1 MLSDKKKKQV
11 NKLIYETAYEIEQ
24 RLTMLNYFEA
34 KMYGIPPYKIPDVA
48 LGAAVK
54 YVKNKA
60 KETIE
65 EILQNYGQQTS
76 KSNV

>member
-48 LGAAVK
+48 LGAAIK

-76 KSNV
+76 ESDV

>member
-24 RLTMLNYFEA
+24 RLSKLNYFEA
-34 KMYGIPPYKIPDVA
+34 KMYGIPIYKIPDVA
-48 LGAAVK
+48 LGAAIK
-54 YVKNKA
+54 YVKNIT

-76 KSNV
+76 KSDV

>member
-24 RLTMLNYFEA
+24 RLSDLNYFEA
-34 KMYGIPPYKIPDVA
+34 KMYGIPIYKIPDVA

-54 YVKNKA
+54 YIKNKT

-65 EILQNYGQQTS
+65 EILQNYEQE
-76 KSNV
+76 KSENAV

>member
-24 RLTMLNYFEA
+24 RLSELNYFEA
-34 KMYGIPPYKIPDVA
+34 KMYGIPIYEIPDVA
-48 LGAAVK
+48 LGAAIK
-54 YVKNKA
+54 YVKNIT

-76 KSNV
+76 KSDV

>member
-24 RLTMLNYFEA
+24 RLSELNYFEA
-34 KMYGIPPYKIPDVA
+34 KMYGIPIYKIPDVA
-48 LGAAVK
+48 RGAAVK
-54 YVKNKA
+54 YIKNKT

-65 EILQNYGQQTS
+65 EILQNYEQE
-76 KSNV
+76 KSENAV

>member
-24 RLTMLNYFEA
+24 RLSELNYFEA

-54 YVKNKA
+54 YIKNKT

-65 EILQNYGQQTS
+65 EILQNYEQE
-76 KSNV
+76 KSENAV

>member
-24 RLTMLNYFEA
+24 RLSELNYFEA
-34 KMYGIPPYKIPDVA
+34 KMYGIPIYKIPDVA

-54 YVKNKA
+54 YIKNKT

-65 EILQNYGQQTS
+65 EILQNYEKETN
-76 KSNV
+76 KNDV

>member
-11 NKLIYETAYEIEQ
+11 NRLIYETAYEIEQ
-24 RLTMLNYFEA
+24 RLSELNYFEA
-34 KMYGIPPYKIPDVA
+34 KMYGIPIYKIPDVA

-54 YVKNKA
+54 YIKNKT

-65 EILQNYGQQTS
+65 EILQNYEQK
-76 KSNV
+76 KSENAV